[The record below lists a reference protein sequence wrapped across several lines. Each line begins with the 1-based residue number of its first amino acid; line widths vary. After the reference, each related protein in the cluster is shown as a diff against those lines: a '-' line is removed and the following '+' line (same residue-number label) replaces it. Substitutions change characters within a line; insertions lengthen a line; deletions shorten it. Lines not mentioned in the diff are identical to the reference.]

1 MTQGKKYTTTL
12 LLSFFLGLLGIHRFY
27 TGYIGLGILQLV
39 TFGCFGIFSAIDF
52 IKICFND
59 FKSADGKELI
69 GYNKT
74 LGFTLFY
81 LWIAIIIL
89 KLI

>member
-12 LLSFFLGLLGIHRFY
+12 LLSFFLGLLGVHRFY

-52 IKICFND
+52 IKNV
-59 FKSADGKELI
+59 L
-69 GYNKT
+69 T
-74 LGFTLFY
+74 
-81 LWIAIIIL
+81 IL
-89 KLI
+89 KAQMVKNL